1 MALSKVNFNSMN
13 VTPSASKAIK
23 FNSSNNGLETG
34 DLGGSLVLLSTVTAS
49 SSSTISFTSNI
60 DSTYKEYI
68 FKFIDIHPTSEYG
81 FFQFQAD
88 TGTNTNYNQ
97 TITSTSFRAYNREDD
112 GERGLGYISAGDQA
126 QGTGFQHLMESPQL
140 GTNNDEN
147 LNGYLHIFNP
157 SSSVFVKHFIART
170 LSQNDDSQPA
180 YVLDGYFAGYFN
192 TTTALTRFQFKFA
205 SGNIDSGDILLFG
218 LN

>member
-1 MALSKVNFNSMN
+1 MALSKVDFNNIN
-13 VTPSASKAIK
+13 VTPAASKK
-23 FNSSNNGLETG
+23 LKWNSSANGFETG
-34 DLGGSLVLLSTVTAS
+34 DVGGSMVLLSTQTAS
-49 SSSTISFTSNI
+49 SSSTISFTSGI

-68 FKFIDIHPTSEYG
+68 FKFINIHPSAESV
-81 FFQFQAD
+81 FSFQAD

>member
-1 MALSKVNFNSMN
+1 MAIITANNQSM
-13 VTPSASKAIK
+13 TAITALPSGVSAK
-23 FNSSNNGLETG
+23 
-34 DLGGSLVLLSTVTAS
+34 SLILLATETAS

-60 DSTYKEYI
+60 DSTYDEYV
-68 FKFIDIHPTSEYG
+68 FKFINIHPSAESV
-81 FFQFQAD
+81 FSFQAD

-97 TITSTSFRAYNREDD
+97 TITSSSFRAYNREDD

-147 LNGYLHIFNP
+147 LNGTLHIYNP
-157 SSSVFVKHFIART
+157 SSTTFVKHFMART

-180 YVLDGYFAGYFN
+180 YVLDGFFAGYFN
-192 TTTALTRFQFKFA
+192 TTSALTRFQFKFA
-205 SGNIDSGDILLFG
+205 SGNIDAGVIKMYG
-218 LN
+218 VV

>member
-1 MALSKVNFNSMN
+1 MALKFANNNSLSEITS
-13 VTPSASKAIK
+13 TPS
-23 FNSSNNGLETG
+23 GVG
-34 DLGGSLVLLSTVTAS
+34 GGSLNLISTQTAS

-68 FKFIDIHPTSEYG
+68 FKFINIHPSAESV
-81 FFQFQAD
+81 FSFQAD
-88 TGTNTNYNQ
+88 TGTNTSYNQ
-97 TITSTSFRAYNREDD
+97 TITSASFRAFHREDA
-112 GERGLGYISAGDQA
+112 GENGLGYITGGDQG

-157 SSSVFVKHFIART
+157 SSSVHVKHFIART

-205 SGNIDSGDILLFG
+205 SGNIDAGTIKMYG
-218 LN
+218 VA